1 MLLIFCGIIFI
12 IIIINNNR
20 DKKEE
25 KSRRYLKIEQNK
37 DVNND
42 GVELIEEVPGEDEDN

>member
-1 MLLIFCGIIFI
+1 MIILLIIIGIIFI
-12 IIIINNNR
+12 IINSYR
-20 DKKEE
+20 DSKEV
-25 KSRRYLKIEQNK
+25 KSRRYLKIQQHK